1 MKKEKYSVTGMTCS
15 ACSSRVEKC
24 VGKIEGVENVS
35 VNLLT
40 NSMQVEYDEGRTSQ
54 NGIISAVEKAGYGAE
69 VVQSGGRDRASAEES
84 GEDRKDTAGNRAQT
98 EMKAMKRRLI
108 WSVIFLLPMLY
119 LSMGSMFHHMLG
131 MPVPGFVKQLFYGDE
146 NALAF
151 SFAQFLLV
159 IPIVYL
165 NQNYFKV
172 GFRNLFHASPNM
184 DTLIAVGSSAAV
196 LYGIVAIFQIG
207 YGLGH
212 GDLERVSRYGSELY
226 FESAGMIVTLI
237 TLGKYLESRSKGKTS
252 EAVEKLL
259 NLAPKQATVLRDGKE
274 VSVLAEELEIGET
287 VIVRPGESIA
297 ADGVVIEGT
306 GSVDEAV
313 ITGESIPVEKQPG
326 DKVISGTMNKNGYLR
341 FQTEKVGENTTIRQ
355 IIRLVDEASASKAP
369 IAKMADKIA
378 GIFVPVVMVIALAAF
393 LIWLV
398 TGATFEFALS
408 IGIAILVISC
418 PCALGLAT
426 PVAIMAGTG
435 EGAKNGIL
443 IKSGEAL
450 ETAHSIDTVV
460 MDKTG
465 TITEGKPVVT
475 DVIPVGITKEEL
487 ISVAAGIEKG
497 SEHPLAEA
505 ILNHAV
511 SEQIE
516 PAEMKGYLAVFG
528 KGIQAEAGIH
538 KYFAGNLIFMQEC
551 GIAVEAWN
559 PSMQELSDEGKT
571 PLLFAQDDRLIGIIA
586 VADVEKATSRQA
598 IGMLTKMGID
608 VVMLT
613 GDNYRTAEAIRR
625 RLQIPKVIAEVLP
638 QDKAAQIEALQKA
651 GHRVAMIGDGINDAP
666 ALAKADVGIAIGA
679 GTDVAIE
686 SADAV
691 LMRND
696 LLDAVDAIRLSKA
709 VIRNI
714 KENLFWAFFYN
725 SIGIPL
731 AAGALYPAFGIT
743 LSPMFGAAAMS
754 LSSICVVSNALR
766 LRFFKPV
773 LANKNKKEKKEN
785 TTMTKE
791 LQIEGMMCE
800 HCKKHV
806 EEAIQ
811 EIPGVTAV
819 EVSLEKNNAVVTS
832 EREIETKEFDNAIEE
847 AGYKLLNK

>member
-408 IGIAILVISC
+408 IGIAVLVISC

-638 QDKAAQIEALQKA
+638 QDKAAQIETLQKA

-773 LANKNKKEKKEN
+773 LANKNKKEKKGEYDYDKGI
-785 TTMTKE
+785 T
-791 LQIEGMMCE
+791 
-800 HCKKHV
+800 
-806 EEAIQ
+806 
-811 EIPGVTAV
+811 
-819 EVSLEKNNAVVTS
+819 
-832 EREIETKEFDNAIEE
+832 D
-847 AGYKLLNK
+847 